1 MSILG
6 ALLLFRTWTELDPAV
21 DQLVSFCSVD
31 QAAPLTS
38 LGVLEVKV
46 TSVPGRTRERKECK
60 STITTRQKA
69 LVSIVGYVG
78 KKGATSVGPQRTSK
92 LLRGPQSSLPRAEAS
107 AFGDVTVPSKPH
119 GMFLFLFL
127 QFLAAIC
134 KLPGTVLPSKL
145 GWV

>member
-31 QAAPLTS
+31 QVAPLTS

-69 LVSIVGYVG
+69 LVVTQLPCNDPPVPAPLSSPQ
-78 KKGATSVGPQRTSK
+78 ATYDK
-92 LLRGPQSSLPRAEAS
+92 S
-107 AFGDVTVPSKPH
+107 AFS
-119 GMFLFLFL
+119 
-127 QFLAAIC
+127 
-134 KLPGTVLPSKL
+134 
-145 GWV
+145 